1 LAENVLATIYGLTTA
16 RQVWTHLANN
26 FASKS
31 RSRCNQLKRQL
42 QTLQQGTQ
50 TCTEY
55 LRAAKSLAD
64 QLAIIGN
71 QIDDEDLI
79 SFTLNGLNSSYNT
92 FVTFYSLATRD
103 KSLTFEDFQAEL
115 LNYEILI
122 ENQNSAITSDASKF
136 AFFTQKQGAISSHGK
151 KKYGGP
157 PKFTQYRQGPPR
169 GNFQSQFRGPRYPQR
184 HYSSNTQ
191 QPINSPYSQVSHQQH
206 RSSQQQLKPSQQ
218 FSNQQQFFHG
228 TSPRS
233 PCQICGKSNHRALD
247 CYHMMDYAYQ
257 GRHPPSQLN
266 AMVAQSNI
274 YQEDEQP
281 WFADSGANAHITS
294 ELQNLSIQ
302 QPFQGDET
310 VAVGNGNGLQIQNTG
325 SSTFQTPF
333 SNIVLKNILHC
344 PKVSANLL
352 SINRFCIDN
361 HCYFILTGSS
371 YFIKDIL
378 TGATLLEG
386 PSEAG
391 LYPIYLKR
399 TSLNKCR
406 GLTAFL
412 GIKATF
418 DVWHSRLG
426 HPADPIVHRLVTS
439 QSLPV
444 SGTLV
449 KSHLCSSCQ
458 LGKCKKLPFTES
470 TRESTSPLQIIHS
483 DVWSSP
489 IISTNGYRYYV
500 IFIDDYSRFSWMY
513 PLHQKLDVF
522 NYFVQFKNLVENL
535 FSCTIKQFQS
545 DGGGEYMS
553 RQFTSFL
560 TTHGIYHRVT
570 CPHTPEQNG
579 ISERK
584 HRHIM
589 EVVFLF

>member
-1 LAENVLATIYGLTTA
+1 
-16 RQVWTHLANN
+16 
-26 FASKS
+26 
-31 RSRCNQLKRQL
+31 
-42 QTLQQGTQ
+42 
-50 TCTEY
+50 
-55 LRAAKSLAD
+55 
-64 QLAIIGN
+64 
-71 QIDDEDLI
+71 
-79 SFTLNGLNSSYNT
+79 
-92 FVTFYSLATRD
+92 
-103 KSLTFEDFQAEL
+103 
-115 LNYEILI
+115 
-122 ENQNSAITSDASKF
+122 
-136 AFFTQKQGAISSHGK
+136 
-151 KKYGGP
+151 
-157 PKFTQYRQGPPR
+157 
-169 GNFQSQFRGPRYPQR
+169 
-184 HYSSNTQ
+184 
-191 QPINSPYSQVSHQQH
+191 
-206 RSSQQQLKPSQQ
+206 
-218 FSNQQQFFHG
+218 
-228 TSPRS
+228 
-233 PCQICGKSNHRALD
+233 
-247 CYHMMDYAYQ
+247 
-257 GRHPPSQLN
+257 
-266 AMVAQSNI
+266 
-274 YQEDEQP
+274 
-281 WFADSGANAHITS
+281 
-294 ELQNLSIQ
+294 
-302 QPFQGDET
+302 
-310 VAVGNGNGLQIQNTG
+310 LQIQNTG

-352 SINRFCIDN
+352 SINHFCIDN

-378 TGATLLEG
+378 TGTTLLEG

-399 TSLNKCR
+399 TSLNKCCD
-406 GLTAFL
+406 LTAFV

-426 HPADPIVHRLVTS
+426 HPADPVVHRLVTS

-444 SGTLV
+444 SSTLV

-458 LGKCKKLPFTES
+458 LRKCKKLPFAES

-489 IISTNGYRYYV
+489 IISINGYQYYV

-513 PLHQKLDVF
+513 PLHQKSDVF

-570 CPHTPEQNG
+570 CPHTPEQND

-589 EVVFLF
+589 EVGLSLLAQSHLNTCFWIDAFQTAIYLINRLPSSILKHVSIL